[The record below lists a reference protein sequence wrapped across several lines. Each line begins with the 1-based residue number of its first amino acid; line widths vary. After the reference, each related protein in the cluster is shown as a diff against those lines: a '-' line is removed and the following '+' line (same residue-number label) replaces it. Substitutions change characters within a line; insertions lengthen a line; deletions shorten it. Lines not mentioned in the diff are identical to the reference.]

1 MFEAGQDGPEM
12 DASGTAPAPIE
23 LAPRRRVPGRHTVR
37 RVRRAAGWAHL
48 VLALTIVLAV
58 FVQVY
63 LIGAYIFGAGS
74 HALDAHTDVGFTV
87 HGLEVLLFLVALA
100 AWLPRG
106 DVGLSLLMA
115 LLGTTQIALADA
127 HGWTGGLHPLGALL
141 VLALATAIV
150 LRDLKRPRTAS
161 A

>member
-1 MFEAGQDGPEM
+1 MSSATQPL
-12 DASGTAPAPIE
+12 APAGRVGRVAA
-23 LAPRRRVPGRHTVR
+23 LRRG
-37 RVRRAAGWAHL
+37 AAWLH
-48 VLALTIVLAV
+48 LALALAIALGV

-74 HALDAHTDVGFTV
+74 EALDAHTAVGFTV

-100 AWLPRG
+100 AWLPRA

-115 LLGTTQIALADA
+115 LLGTTQLALADA

-141 VLALATAIV
+141 VLALATVIAR
-150 LRDLKRPRTAS
+150 RDLQRLRHQPNRR
-161 A
+161 